1 MPTYQLTSPKTG
13 QRYRVQ
19 AGGELSPQD
28 AEAAVNHYDSVY
40 EQNTANK
47 SFAGIGDT
55 LSGIG
60 SMLGGLPTTVPAAY
74 YGVTEGFSRPDQYS
88 PEARAAFD
96 ANAAYQQ
103 RMQQE
108 SQNRLMRGEATS
120 AGDAFRE
127 AGPSLGFTVGSM
139 AGAIPAGMAAGAL
152 AGTFIEPGGGTV
164 GGGLIGAAASGIGAA
179 VGAGTVAYR
188 MAGQQFLNDAFNALR
203 EQRGGQMSEEE
214 MQQAYNELLPLA
226 ENSALWEAGPE
237 AIGNAASL
245 GAAKIVFGLGKP
257 LITNLAKTALGKAG
271 VKVGAI
277 AGSQAVELGTET
289 ATALGQGVTQ
299 AQADAYARGDA
310 NWQQAR
316 SPYDRPGGTLQAF
329 KDIAPATLALGA
341 TTLGAGGVVK
351 LATLPF
357 QNRTNP
363 NDPTSPNQTPAP
375 TDDTGELTAEDV
387 EDLETLRLGDL
398 ETQTLPT
405 PGAGAIRPQPGASRV
420 TEEGSIPSTAP
431 QRTARF
437 QESSINEEPI
447 MEGDALTDL
456 RIPRSPEAIAE
467 SQRIEA
473 ERQQKIATMRML
485 DARAQ
490 GMPLIP
496 DSPSGS
502 RDILDF
508 ANENPIYLPPGFSEQ
523 RNLPEYEKLKEA
535 KLPPYWRQFVA
546 SSKRGG
552 NPSDVAQRAFDA
564 GFIDA
569 PTADAYLEAVRGG
582 IEGRQQY
589 RVQFAQRDKALQQ
602 EEERVVNFEQS
613 QNKLARK
620 RSTERVDFEDI
631 RKGDAMTIDGEPAVV
646 RNIEYD
652 QDGYLTNV
660 VIEDGKRFGLM
671 QFDPQTRGG
680 ILVDEFQPRQKV
692 PGSKSQ
698 VPSSGQ
704 LETSNLKPETSPQG
718 FTNLNPGA
726 RTGGFLNAEILAE
739 GAALLQQGF
748 TTFANWSK
756 AMLSRFGQGIRDAL
770 TAIWQQIT
778 SPQTNAAQNVR
789 MGRAQGSA
797 PVTMGQGGFVNGP
810 GALNFTSRLGDQL
823 QQASQQAARPAA
835 TAAPL
840 KAAKPPELGERWWA
854 TTTRAEARSVLEP
867 ASLEELKAI
876 AVRMDTNPN
885 QPKAKLIDRLVQ
897 ITGVYAD
904 AVGIR
909 GADAVGP
916 RGAMPDYTGQA
927 EAAQQLMREQRA
939 ARAQQPKERGLPKK
953 AKPRT
958 PEEFARDMAA
968 LMARPATGGK
978 PINLSAAT
986 AAPLKAAYASAL
998 RGSSTAMIP
1007 LAEVF
1012 AAAQAANPTL
1022 TQEQFQAQV
1031 MVDYEAGSLML
1042 EGAGSPQEAAQA
1054 GMVLPGTPVGTAVRM
1069 MVTEVPGSKSQVP
1082 SSPPLETSNLKPE
1095 TSPQG
1100 FTNLNPG
1107 ARTGGFLN
1115 AEILAEGAALLQ
1127 QGFTT
1132 FANWSKAMLSRFGQ
1146 GIRDALTAIWQQI
1159 TSPQTNAA
1167 QNVRMGRAQG
1177 SAPVTLGQGGF
1188 VNGPAAPNET
1198 QSRFASPNPA
1208 DRTING
1214 PRTDELVTAE
1224 ANAWLNSLDQQ
1235 AAIEA
1240 FVAGQVPLSL
1250 DTAERAAATLIAN
1263 LSEQAAT
1270 AKTEVARMWAHVQG
1284 RRMARVWT
1292 TEHLSADPARALRQR
1307 GVVNNTILAPIAPVL
1322 AAQELLEDRA
1332 KKVIDNRFDGGTE
1345 GAVEKVKDV
1354 VKKADE
1360 QAGTD
1365 LAEQLEDTTS
1375 TATDPRIAD
1384 LEARL
1389 KVLREQIQNR
1399 EAEADTTLKETSSTW
1414 QKILN
1419 VLNSASQR
1427 KSKLLNGVKGRVA
1440 SMRKAALERKAAR
1453 RAEGRLSAN
1462 PIEDFADDV
1471 IIGTSLLAEG
1481 IVEFSNWSQ
1490 ALVRE
1495 IGARSAADLRKL
1507 YAEASKEYLS
1517 LLEAEKARPA
1527 TSLQSKHPNLK
1538 KMLDALRKK
1547 MFPGMTWADI
1557 FTQLPETQKARQ
1569 REIYRRLMLDERLRN
1584 LTPEERLALTNELDK
1599 AWLRER
1605 RKVFMRELEK
1615 AGVLGETK
1623 PKDREKVKAAAPR
1636 LLRLMN
1642 LGMLNS
1648 EMFREALAKEYGL
1661 NMIDAAAAADLR
1673 ALGERIQKAP
1683 EGLPRRKLEQQLVER
1698 LQKLSGYTLFQV
1710 MDSWW
1715 TASVLSGWRT
1725 QVDIG
1730 LSIAN
1735 GIEDIGLGSIV
1746 AALRSGNKDV
1756 AVRGLSAL
1764 FGRIPSAFMEAV
1776 DHVATGNKAMMR
1788 SFELEVKQA
1797 MEGGNLL
1804 ASDVGR
1810 QMWDRGGWRKVPGGF
1825 MVFYGR
1831 LMTALDHVNSSSTRE
1846 GAKALALARHPD
1858 LYQKALRISDA
1869 DRAAARQQARLELT
1883 GGAVPATQQ
1892 ERIEEAAR
1900 VREILEQGIPAE
1912 VLAEATEVG
1921 RAAALQGEPTGLGGA
1936 LLDAVLSAVS
1946 VVNRKAQQ
1954 LAARDNPDRLTRQG
1968 AAITAAMVPMA
1979 RAITGTKFARTVAH
1993 ALNRT
1998 TSYVPGVGLYTV
2010 GQQGRTGAF
2019 GDILAARQ
2027 VIGTLVGLALYLAFD
2042 DDDDE
2047 KGIEDSWKDKTPQQ
2061 KAQLYAQGK
2070 QPFTV
2075 WTRDDRGRVRNWNY
2089 QQWGIAGIVNTVA
2102 AMLKQKD
2109 SEDGTLN
2116 VLMSSLTQG
2125 AMSFTDKAQLQGL
2138 QTVFG
2143 ENYRSTDPASGIAAS
2158 LNKWAAQTVGGVV
2171 PRLVKDIDMVASPEL
2186 RSTTEWWQK
2195 WAKEVP
2201 MLRQLSSGKRIDIL
2215 GQDINLVRGP
2225 LSRVTQLGT
2234 ADPVYRLL
2242 GKLNARDVW
2251 LSDPSQGVRVVKL
2264 ADGTRRNMNPTEK
2277 DRYQRLTGAA
2287 YRAYLEKEGPALMQM
2302 SPEDAQEAVS
2312 KATAR
2317 LRATAA
2323 YQATH

>member
-1 MPTYQLTSPKTG
+1 MPYDPEQLAVDVDYLTTLPQWQDEAKRPEFIRQVALQAGPNLDPQAHGEFANALWERSKGNVLQRGAEFVARGGEEVLKSIPASGGAAVFAASDALGITDTGSGTRLKRGVADLVDATG
-13 QRYRVQ
+13 QRLKQ
-19 AGGELSPQD
+19 LGGGEILGMNLLPGQSKQAVRDQTLDALKQSLDQGLYPQGLEQWMTGAFDDGTEPPDDETKQWIDLMTRGIAERAVAADHMGKVKPEKVREWLQSDRNPAFADSDIPGEPGPRELLADYLATRDPSSWEAFQARVSETDSQRTTRLRRFAAEGQMRATTATMPEGLGKDLAVRSMDMQTSPIDLASAALPIFRGRAALQAARSGGAGAQMLRGMGAEGLQEGATEYLSDPN
-28 AEAAVNHYDSVY
+28 ASPERVLEAA
-40 EQNTANK
+40 
-47 SFAGIGDT
+47 G
-55 LSGIG
+55 
-60 SMLGGLPTTVPAAY
+60 LGAVGQ
-74 YGVTEGFSRPDQYS
+74 GVV
-88 PEARAAFD
+88 
-96 ANAAYQQ
+96 
-103 RMQQE
+103 
-108 SQNRLMRGEATS
+108 S
-120 AGDAFRE
+120 A
-127 AGPSLGFTVGSM
+127 PM
-139 AGAIPAGMAAGAL
+139 AGAGAL
-152 AGTFIEPGGGTV
+152 
-164 GGGLIGAAASGIGAA
+164 
-179 VGAGTVAYR
+179 
-188 MAGQQFLNDAFNALR
+188 LR
-203 EQRGGQMSEEE
+203 RRD
-214 MQQAYNELLPLA
+214 
-226 ENSALWEAGPE
+226 
-237 AIGNAASL
+237 
-245 GAAKIVFGLGKP
+245 
-257 LITNLAKTALGKAG
+257 NLST
-271 VKVGAI
+271 
-277 AGSQAVELGTET
+277 
-289 ATALGQGVTQ
+289 
-299 AQADAYARGDA
+299 
-310 NWQQAR
+310 
-316 SPYDRPGGTLQAF
+316 
-329 KDIAPATLALGA
+329 
-341 TTLGAGGVVK
+341 
-351 LATLPF
+351 
-357 QNRTNP
+357 
-363 NDPTSPNQTPAP
+363 NDPAPPPNETPAP
-375 TDDTGELTAEDV
+375 TQPPAPGQPGAAAPMGAGAPGAAAVSPLIGIAQRGGAVDVTLPEDTGELTAEEV
-387 EDLETLRLGDL
+387 ADLEMTN
-398 ETQTLPT
+398 
-405 PGAGAIRPQPGASRV
+405 
-420 TEEGSIPSTAP
+420 EEGRMTNAVRQPILQGVPDQVPSSRSQVPSPQQAAP
-431 QRTARF
+431 FR
-437 QESSINEEPI
+437 ESSINEEPI
-447 MEGDALTDL
+447 MEGDAITDL

-473 ERQQKIATMRML
+473 ERQQQIATMRML

-508 ANENPIYLPPGFSEQ
+508 ANENPIYLPPGFSEE

-631 RKGDAMTIDGEPAVV
+631 RVGDAMTIDGEPAVV

-680 ILVDEFQPRQKV
+680 ILVDEFQPRAQRSANTPESAQPESDPT
-692 PGSKSQ
+692 PGFQ
-698 VPSSGQ
+698 HLVIDRDLEAGFMSGA
-704 LETSNLKPETSPQG
+704 
-718 FTNLNPGA
+718 GA
-726 RTGGFLNAEILAE
+726 DALIDLAHRAFAAGRTFAQWAAAMVQRF
-739 GAALLQQGF
+739 GAAV
-748 TTFANWSK
+748 
-756 AMLSRFGQGIRDAL
+756 RDYLAGVWDH
-770 TAIWQQIT
+770 AKR
-778 SPQTNAAQNVR
+778 SSQT
-789 MGRAQGSA
+789 
-797 PVTMGQGGFVNGP
+797 
-810 GALNFTSRLGDQL
+810 GALNFTSRLGEQL
-823 QQASQQAARPAA
+823 QQASQQAARP
-835 TAAPL
+835 T
-840 KAAKPPELGERWWA
+840 
-854 TTTRAEARSVLEP
+854 P
-867 ASLEELKAI
+867 A
-876 AVRMDTNPN
+876 
-885 QPKAKLIDRLVQ
+885 
-897 ITGVYAD
+897 
-904 AVGIR
+904 
-909 GADAVGP
+909 
-916 RGAMPDYTGQA
+916 
-927 EAAQQLMREQRA
+927 
-939 ARAQQPKERGLPKK
+939 
-953 AKPRT
+953 
-958 PEEFARDMAA
+958 
-968 LMARPATGGK
+968 
-978 PINLSAAT
+978 AAT

-1007 LAEVF
+1007 LADVF
-1012 AAAQAANPTL
+1012 AAAQAANPAL

-1031 MVDYEAGSLML
+1031 MADYESGSLML
-1042 EGAGSPQEAAQA
+1042 EGAGSPQEAQNA
-1054 GMVLPGTPVGTAVRM
+1054 GLRIDGTPVGSAVRM
-1069 MVTEVPGSKSQVP
+1069 MV
-1082 SSPPLETSNLKPE
+1082 
-1095 TSPQG
+1095 PQG
-1100 FTNLNPG
+1100 FTHLDV
-1107 ARTGGFLN
+1107 
-1115 AEILAEGAALLQ
+1115 
-1127 QGFTT
+1127 
-1132 FANWSKAMLSRFGQ
+1132 S
-1146 GIRDALTAIWQQI
+1146 
-1159 TSPQTNAA
+1159 
-1167 QNVRMGRAQG
+1167 GRASQRG
-1177 SAPVTLGQGGF
+1177 AVQIDSGTVREG
-1188 VNGPAAPNET
+1188 PNET

-1224 ANAWLNSLDQQ
+1224 ANAWLGSMDQQ

-1270 AKTEVARMWAHVQG
+1270 AKTEMARMWAHVQG

-1332 KKVIDNRFDGGTE
+1332 QKVIDQRFNGGTE
-1345 GAVEKVKDV
+1345 GAVEKVKDI
-1354 VKKADE
+1354 ATTAGE

-1365 LAEQLEDTTS
+1365 LA
-1375 TATDPRIAD
+1375 AD
-1384 LEARL
+1384 LEG
-1389 KVLREQIQNR
+1389 E
-1399 EAEADTTLKETSSTW
+1399 TT
-1414 QKILN
+1414 
-1419 VLNSASQR
+1419 
-1427 KSKLLNGVKGRVA
+1427 
-1440 SMRKAALERKAAR
+1440 
-1453 RAEGRLSAN
+1453 
-1462 PIEDFADDV
+1462 P
-1471 IIGTSLLAEG
+1471 
-1481 IVEFSNWSQ
+1481 
-1490 ALVRE
+1490 
-1495 IGARSAADLRKL
+1495 GAPTRPGQPPRPRKL
-1507 YAEASKEYLS
+1507 GA
-1517 LLEAEKARPA
+1517 
-1527 TSLQSKHPNLK
+1527 KHPNLK

-1599 AWLRER
+1599 AWQRER

-1615 AGVLGETK
+1615 AGVLGEAK

-1661 NMIDAAAAADLR
+1661 NVIDAATAAELR
-1673 ALGERIQKAP
+1673 AIGERIQKAP

-1710 MDSWW
+1710 LDSWW

-1746 AALRSGNKDV
+1746 AALRTGNKDV
-1756 AVRGLSAL
+1756 AIRGLSAL
-1764 FGRIPSAFMEAV
+1764 FGRIPSAFREAV
-1776 DHVATGNKAMMR
+1776 NHVATGNKAMMR
-1788 SFELEVKQA
+1788 NFELEVKQA
-1797 MEGGNLL
+1797 MEGGNQL

-1831 LMTALDHVNSSSTRE
+1831 LMTALDHVNSASTRE

-1892 ERIEEAAR
+1892 ERIEENAR

-1946 VVNRKAQQ
+1946 VVNRKAQE
-1954 LAARDNPDRLTRQG
+1954 LANRPNPDRLTRQG

-1993 ALNRT
+1993 SINRT
-1998 TSYVPGVGLYTV
+1998 ASYVPGLGAYAV

-2019 GDILAARQ
+2019 GDILAAKQ
-2027 VIGTLVGLALYLAFD
+2027 VIGTLVGIALYLAFD

-2070 QPFTV
+2070 QPFTI
-2075 WTRDDRGRVRNWNY
+2075 WTRDEQGRVRNWNY

-2102 AMLKQKD
+2102 AMLKQKG
-2109 SEDGTLN
+2109 SEAGTLN
-2116 VLMSSLTQG
+2116 VLMSSITQG

-2143 ENYRSTDPASGIAAS
+2143 ENFRSTDPASGIAAS

-2171 PRLVKDIDMVASPEL
+2171 PRLYKDIEMVYNPEL
-2186 RSTTEWWQK
+2186 HQMNEWWQK

-2201 MLRQLSSGKRIDIL
+2201 MGRKLSSGKRIDIL
-2215 GQDINLVRGP
+2215 GQDITLDRGP

-2234 ADPVYRLL
+2234 ADPIYRTL
-2242 GKLNARDVW
+2242 GRLNERDVW
-2251 LSDPSQGVRVVKL
+2251 LPDPSQGVRVVKFSN
-2264 ADGTRRNMNPTEK
+2264 GTRRNMNPQEK

-2287 YRAYLEKEGPALMQM
+2287 YRAYLEKEGAALLQM

-2317 LRATAA
+2317 LRSTAA